1 MVNEIEIIINYSL
14 YSNTHG
20 GVCISTTEKF
30 DMIVIFDDSEC
41 EESEEEFLGI
51 TEIEHTLENINLKLF
66 IKETEC
72 SNVVFVECE
81 VNSVEAA
88 KQLKNTATKRIS
100 RVVPIDSVLKTNFD
114 AIINE
119 IKDLSLE
126 KIKAGDTFNVNCD
139 VMNYPKLTE
148 PQIKNFVKTE
158 LNQLDL
164 NFDDIN
170 PKWDLYIELIGENTG
185 LSILKSDELK

>member
-1 MVNEIEIIINYSL
+1 
-14 YSNTHG
+14 
-20 GVCISTTEKF
+20 
-30 DMIVIFDDSEC
+30 MIVIFDDSEA

-51 TEIEHTLENINLKLF
+51 AEIEHTLENINLKLF

-81 VNSVEAA
+81 VNSVEVAR
-88 KQLKNTATKRIS
+88 QLKNNASKRIS

-114 AIINE
+114 AIINK

-148 PQIKNFVKTE
+148 PQIKNFVKDE

-164 NFDDIN
+164 DFDDIN
-170 PKWDLYIELIGENTG
+170 PRWDIYIEVIGENTG
-185 LSILKSDELK
+185 LSILKSDELE

>member
-1 MVNEIEIIINYSL
+1 
-14 YSNTHG
+14 
-20 GVCISTTEKF
+20 
-30 DMIVIFDDSEC
+30 MIVIFDDSEY

-81 VNSVEAA
+81 INSVEAA
-88 KQLKNTATKRIS
+88 RQLKNTASNRIS

-114 AIINE
+114 AIINK
-119 IKDLSLE
+119 IRDLSLE

-139 VMNYPKLTE
+139 VMNHPKLTE
-148 PQIKNFVKTE
+148 QQIKNFVKAE

-164 NFDDIN
+164 DFDDIN
-170 PKWDLYIELIGENTG
+170 PRWDIYIEVIGENTG